1 MCLVLTLFCALII
14 QDIKK
19 KDGPAGVAASLPKVK
34 AEAERLD
41 LMDMAAGIMAEL
53 LYTDKLLSQIE
64 EYRPIMLHVSTRTI
78 PVISTLY

>member
-1 MCLVLTLFCALII
+1 MTLFCALII

-53 LYTDKLLSQIE
+53 LYTDKLLCRSK
-64 EYRPIMLHVSTRTI
+64 STVPSCCT
-78 PVISTLY
+78 

>member
-1 MCLVLTLFCALII
+1 
-14 QDIKK
+14 
-19 KDGPAGVAASLPKVK
+19 
-34 AEAERLD
+34 
-41 LMDMAAGIMAEL
+41 MDMAAGIMAEL